1 MFLDLAAKLN
11 KDQMTRK
18 WINAKIKDMMASGD
32 SELRETDKILQ
43 EHRSLV
49 SPELWHYDISDPG
62 KSSFSVLDPNAMV
75 KHGTIK
81 YLPSE
86 FIEESIKQMCKSK
99 ESHLQKIVKCRHS
112 KNRVVPSIGR
122 RGRCEPPR

>member
-18 WINAKIKDMMASGD
+18 WINAKIKGMMASGD
-32 SELRETDKILQ
+32 SELRETGKMLQ

-49 SPELWHYDISDPG
+49 RPELWHCDLSNPG

-75 KHGTIK
+75 KHETTK

-86 FIEESIKQMCKSK
+86 FIEESIKRMCKSK
-99 ESHLQKIVKCRHS
+99 SLTCKK
-112 KNRVVPSIGR
+112 
-122 RGRCEPPR
+122 